1 MLINM
6 GINAVAAGTGDA
18 IVLTY
23 SPAFALGNNRVLFF
37 RASAANTGAV
47 TINANGT
54 GALPLT
60 QKGGTALASG
70 MIPAAGYFCAIEY
83 QDDNDRYE
91 LVNPFPIYGT
101 SANTWCQGNDSRL
114 SDSRNTRV
122 IFKSMVDSPH
132 TGNTNET
139 RIFSVPIPAGTYQ
152 TGDFIIREIEWGST
166 ANGNS
171 KTLRTYYNDTDDLVS
186 PTLAATHLVTTTATR
201 VGHTRQLEMVNAAS
215 EQYCIMPTSTIAL
228 YTQGQANGLSNLGLD
243 FTNNAYYLIVS
254 VQLQAG
260 TDTSTLFSIRETII
274 R

>member
-6 GINAVAAGTGDA
+6 GINAVATGTGDA

-114 SDSRNTRV
+114 SDTRYT
-122 IFKSMVDSPH
+122 KSLYKSVVDVPH
-132 TGNTNET
+132 TGTTNET
-139 RIFSVPIPAGTYQ
+139 KLFSFLIPAGTYQ
-152 TGDFIIREIEWGST
+152 TGDLVQRYIEWGGTS
-166 ANGNS
+166 NGNN
-171 KTLRTYYNDTDDLVS
+171 KNLRTYYNETDDLVS
-186 PTLAATHLVTTTATR
+186 PTLTATHLVTATATR
-201 VGHTRQLEMVNAAS
+201 VGHSRQLEIANAAS
-215 EQYCIMPTSTIAL
+215 EQYCVMPTSTIAL
-228 YTQGQANGLSNLGLD
+228 WTQNQSNGLTNLGLD
-243 FTNNAYYLIVS
+243 FTNNSYYLIVTG
-254 VQLQAG
+254 QLGSAS
-260 TDTSTLFSIRETII
+260 DTMNLFNIYETII